1 MATAAFEQIL
11 DTLVAHLRENLAD
24 KLTLF
29 DAGTIAEADIQPKAR
44 KLSANDAVFINYA
57 GTEVEP
63 PTTHRVDATFPY
75 VIEILRFDPDPDMA
89 QRLCGRTEVAVRML
103 LRPPERFDL
112 TGLSFKRIRFQP
124 SRVAPGRTMDGRMGS
139 FLQMPIRIE
148 ARISS
153 PTFYV

>member
-1 MATAAFEQIL
+1 MAIAAFETIL
-11 DTLVAHLRENLAD
+11 DAFVDHLRDNLAE
-24 KLTLF
+24 KLALF
-29 DAGTIAEADIQPKAR
+29 DAGRIAPADIQPKSR
-44 KLSANDAVFINYA
+44 SLSANDAVFINYA

-63 PTTHRVDATFPY
+63 PHVHRVDATFPY

-103 LRPPERFDL
+103 LRPPERFSL

-139 FLQMPIRIE
+139 FLQMPIRVE
-148 ARISS
+148 ARISE